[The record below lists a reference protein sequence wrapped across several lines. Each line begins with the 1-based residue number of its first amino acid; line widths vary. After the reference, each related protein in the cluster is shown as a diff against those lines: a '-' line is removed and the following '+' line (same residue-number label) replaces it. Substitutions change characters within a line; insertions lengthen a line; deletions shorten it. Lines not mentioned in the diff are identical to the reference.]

1 LAVRRSLAEFD
12 GDNAWDWAAALT
24 YYGLLSIFP
33 GLLVAVSIV
42 GLVRP
47 SSLEPLTTSLND
59 IAPGPT
65 RTIIDGAIRGLQDS
79 PRQAGFFAVVG
90 IVLAL
95 WSACGYAGAFIR
107 AANTAYDVPE
117 GRPIWK
123 TLSLRVGIT
132 VATGILLVASATIVL
147 VTGNLTSVLG
157 RQLGL
162 ESSALTAWSIGKW
175 PLLVVLVSLM
185 FAVLYWASPNARQS
199 GFRWVSPGGAIA
211 VVLWMAASA
220 GFGLYASHFASYDK
234 TYGTLAGVVVF
245 LTWMWITNLA
255 LLLGLEIDSELER
268 QRAIAAGLPCDAE
281 PYMRLREDAR
291 ARVGVAPGLAG
302 IVYEYVAEPSDD
314 EQLVPANLDPVR
326 RPRLLVAGFALG
338 LAVGIAAVTIR
349 HHARSSALPGT
360 SRRCGLFRPHRPAPI
375 S

>member
-1 LAVRRSLAEFD
+1 LAVRRSFVEFD

-24 YYGLLSIFP
+24 YYALLAIFP
-33 GLLVAVSIV
+33 GLLVAVSVV

-47 SSLEPLTTSLND
+47 SSMEPLTTSLND

-65 RTIIDGAIRGLQDS
+65 RIIIDEAIRGLQDS
-79 PRQAGFFAVVG
+79 PQQAGFFAVVG
-90 IVLAL
+90 IVVAL

-107 AANTAYDVPE
+107 AANAAYDVPE

-123 TLSLRVGIT
+123 TLSLRLGIT
-132 VATGILLVASATIVL
+132 IATGTLLAASAVIVL
-147 VTGNLTSVLG
+147 VTGNLSSVLG
-157 RQLGL
+157 RELGL
-162 ESSALTAWSIGKW
+162 ESSTMTAWSIGKW

-220 GFGLYASHFASYDK
+220 GFGAYTSHFASYDK

-255 LLLGLEIDSELER
+255 LLFGLEIDSELER

-281 PYMRLREDAR
+281 PYMRLREDVR
-291 ARVGVAPGLAG
+291 ARVTSASGLAT
-302 IVYEYVAEPSDD
+302 ITYEYVADPIDD
-314 EQLVPANLDPVR
+314 QQLARAVPPPVR
-326 RPRLLVAGFALG
+326 RPQLVMAGFMLG
-338 LAVGIAAVTIR
+338 LAVGIAAVAVR
-349 HHARSSALPGT
+349 NRARS
-360 SRRCGLFRPHRPAPI
+360 R
-375 S
+375 